1 LKRGGIGPAGADQF
15 RYAAA
20 TDGNKRKLGSDEKA
34 IRDDENEYGED
45 ADKIRHTAIGTRHG
59 PLSGDLRG
67 HE

>member
-1 LKRGGIGPAGADQF
+1 MQAPHGACD
-15 RYAAA
+15 AAA

-45 ADKIRHTAIGTRHG
+45 ADKIRHNAIGTRHG